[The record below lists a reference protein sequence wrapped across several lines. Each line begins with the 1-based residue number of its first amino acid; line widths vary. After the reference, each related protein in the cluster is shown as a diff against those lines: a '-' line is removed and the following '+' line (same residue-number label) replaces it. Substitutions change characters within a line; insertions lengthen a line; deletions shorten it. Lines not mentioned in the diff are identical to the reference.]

1 MVHQHKRRGGGERA
15 CYASNLGLAVGMGLR
30 ARPSG
35 TPKRAMR
42 ARRGLDEASST
53 VSAPRPDQWRRWN
66 INNFGRR
73 VESSTYQYLS
83 F

>member
-1 MVHQHKRRGGGERA
+1 MVHQHERRGGGERA

-53 VSAPRPDQWRRWN
+53 VSAPRPD
-66 INNFGRR
+66 
-73 VESSTYQYLS
+73 
-83 F
+83 